1 MSNGMFDI
9 MFIIVPI
16 FIGVVFIFT
25 FAMIIS
31 PKLRGKI
38 MSRQIKATKYMMD
51 NSKEDLESIGT
62 TAGNV
67 SVNVRKNVLD
77 ANEDVMRDMATREAN
92 INKEAVETTARA
104 IRDGFV
110 GDSIYCK
117 YCGSKIDEDSKFC
130 KKCGKEM

>member
-104 IRDGFV
+104 IRDAFV

-117 YCGSKIDEDSKFC
+117 YNSR
-130 KKCGKEM
+130 

>member
-1 MSNGMFDI
+1 MSDGMFNI

-16 FIGVVFIFT
+16 FIGIVFIFT
-25 FAMIIS
+25 FAMIFS
-31 PKLRGKI
+31 TKFRGKM

-51 NSKEDLESIGT
+51 NAKSDLESIGT
-62 TAGNV
+62 EMGNV
-67 SVNVRKNVLD
+67 SVNIRKNVLD

-110 GDSIYCK
+110 GDSVYCK
-117 YCGSKIDEDSKFC
+117 HCGSKIDSDSKFC
-130 KKCGKEM
+130 KKCGKEL

>member
-1 MSNGMFDI
+1 MLPVKNTYVYVYSYKHDGSLHR
-9 MFIIVPI
+9 
-16 FIGVVFIFT
+16 T
-25 FAMIIS
+25 W
-31 PKLRGKI
+31 
-38 MSRQIKATKYMMD
+38 TK
-51 NSKEDLESIGT
+51 GF
-62 TAGNV
+62 
-67 SVNVRKNVLD
+67 VLD